1 VTAAPQVIARY
12 ADAMPDNA
20 PDNFDWVAAQ
30 SRCSAASMFDDLET
44 GVKEDVQRR
53 NALPDRDDGWTF
65 EFDDDDE
72 GYEVSR
78 LASRYNPPRVEGSV
92 RFELAGRRIE
102 VRGEGLDVDIT
113 AVVVLDSAGVCRF
126 VVGEVMYAA
135 WEIRRMALEQLF
147 FEQTEETD

>member
-1 VTAAPQVIARY
+1 MTAAPRVIARY

-53 NALPDRDDGWTF
+53 NALPDRDDGSTF
-65 EFDDDDE
+65 EFHDDEE

-78 LASRYNPPRVEGSV
+78 LASRFNPPRIEATV
-92 RFELAGRRIE
+92 RFNLAGRRIQ
-102 VRGEGLDVDIT
+102 VLGDGIDLDIT
-113 AVVVLDSAGVCRF
+113 AVVVLDAAGVCRF

-147 FEQTEETD
+147 FEETEETD